1 MQSFA
6 SKNCS
11 PLKIVC
17 ARAPRRSAEP
27 MGNETYAVQLMAT
40 ESPFTSFEPALA
52 CGDGRIAGEII
63 LHKRNLAGQNLR

>member
-1 MQSFA
+1 
-6 SKNCS
+6 
-11 PLKIVC
+11 
-17 ARAPRRSAEP
+17 

-63 LHKRNLAGQNLR
+63 LHERNLAGQNLR